1 MELLVVE
8 AAMATVDDPRTAM
21 ELQDWARV
29 KGRDRDKVD
38 SVASPRIPMEL
49 LAAEAVV
56 VPRVATVLLA
66 RVKDKDKAA
75 ALAANP
81 RTRMVL
87 LVVAMAMAT
96 EDVHRAAM
104 ELLARDKATE
114 MAVVLRAAMVP
125 LVAATAVVPRTP
137 MVLQEAVMV
146 MADVPRTLMALL
158 VVVTEMAA
166 ATAVVHPAVTELLVR
181 VKVDLADALRTLT
194 VLLVRTRSPRTPM
207 EPQVMAMAMATADVL
222 RAAMELQ
229 DPDQDLVADPP
240 TPTDPPP
247 RDLELVALE
256 AVDPVALTTK
266 TM

>member
-29 KGRDRDKVD
+29 RDRD
-38 SVASPRIPMEL
+38 
-49 LAAEAVV
+49 
-56 VPRVATVLLA
+56 
-66 RVKDKDKAA
+66 
-75 ALAANP
+75 
-81 RTRMVL
+81 
-87 LVVAMAMAT
+87 
-96 EDVHRAAM
+96 
-104 ELLARDKATE
+104 
-114 MAVVLRAAMVP
+114 
-125 LVAATAVVPRTP
+125 
-137 MVLQEAVMV
+137 
-146 MADVPRTLMALL
+146 
-158 VVVTEMAA
+158 
-166 ATAVVHPAVTELLVR
+166 R

-229 DPDQDLVADPP
+229 DPDQDQDLVADPP
-240 TPTDPPP
+240 TLTDPPP

>member
-1 MELLVVE
+1 MELLVAE
-8 AAMATVDDPRTAM
+8 AVMATVDVPRTAM
-21 ELQDWARV
+21 EHQDWARV
-29 KGRDRDKVD
+29 RDRDRDKVD

-49 LAAEAVV
+49 LVAEAVV

-66 RVKDKDKAA
+66 RVKDKDKDKA

-96 EDVHRAAM
+96 
-104 ELLARDKATE
+104 
-114 MAVVLRAAMVP
+114 
-125 LVAATAVVPRTP
+125 
-137 MVLQEAVMV
+137 
-146 MADVPRTLMALL
+146 
-158 VVVTEMAA
+158 
-166 ATAVVHPAVTELLVR
+166 
-181 VKVDLADALRTLT
+181 
-194 VLLVRTRSPRTPM
+194 
-207 EPQVMAMAMATADVL
+207 ADVL

-229 DPDQDLVADPP
+229 DPGQDQDLVADPP
-240 TPTDPPP
+240 TLTDPPP

>member
-1 MELLVVE
+1 MELLVAE
-8 AAMATVDDPRTAM
+8 AVMATVDVPRTAM
-21 ELQDWARV
+21 EHQDWARV
-29 KGRDRDKVD
+29 RDRDRDKVD

-49 LAAEAVV
+49 LVAEAVV
-56 VPRVATVLLA
+56 DPRVATVLLA
-66 RVKDKDKAA
+66 RVKDKDKDKA

-87 LVVAMAMAT
+87 LVVAMVM

-125 LVAATAVVPRTP
+125 LVEAMAVVPRTP

-240 TPTDPPP
+240 TLTDPPP

>member
-1 MELLVVE
+1 MELLVAE

-21 ELQDWARV
+21 EHQDWARV
-29 KGRDRDKVD
+29 RDRDRDKVD
-38 SVASPRIPMEL
+38 LVASPRIPMEL
-49 LAAEAVV
+49 LVAEAVV

-66 RVKDKDKAA
+66 RVKDKDKDKA

-96 EDVHRAAM
+96 EDVHRAA
-104 ELLARDKATE
+104 T
-114 MAVVLRAAMVP
+114 
-125 LVAATAVVPRTP
+125 
-137 MVLQEAVMV
+137 
-146 MADVPRTLMALL
+146 
-158 VVVTEMAA
+158 
-166 ATAVVHPAVTELLVR
+166 
-181 VKVDLADALRTLT
+181 
-194 VLLVRTRSPRTPM
+194 
-207 EPQVMAMAMATADVL
+207 
-222 RAAMELQ
+222 ELQ

-240 TPTDPPP
+240 TLTDPPP